1 MPHLTLAEYVFNLA
15 QSALQ
20 CVIVF
25 LIFRRKLFRSFP
37 AFTVYLIFAVIKTI
51 VLHIELALPVS
62 LLTYAHSYYPLTLS
76 AMGLEL
82 WVIYEVFK
90 RVLEPYQALRR
101 SWWLIFLISV
111 VALVLVD
118 VLWIAHQQLAWAI
131 LDLMRS
137 ISVIAVGL
145 LLVIFALSRLIG
157 LRWRSY
163 CFGVALGLGINAVLD
178 IVDAEMRRHYGLTA
192 GGVVDTRVWDILNN
206 IHSFAYADTI
216 LIWAWYFLQKPEV
229 ANPVWVVPNSNIER
243 WNDVLEQMLVRM
255 ARLFTRNR
263 GKVPA

>member
-25 LIFRRKLFRSFP
+25 LIFRRKLQRSFP

-62 LLTYAHSYYPLTLS
+62 LPTYAYSYYALTS
-76 AMGLEL
+76 GAMGLEL
-82 WVIYEVFK
+82 WVIYEIFK
-90 RVLEPYQALRR
+90 TVLEPYQALRR
-101 SWWLIFLISV
+101 SWWLIFLISI

-118 VLWIAHQQLAWAI
+118 VLWITHQRWAWAVP
-131 LDLMRS
+131 DLMRS
-137 ISVIAVGL
+137 INVIEAGL

-163 CFGVALGLGINAVLD
+163 CFGVALGLGINAVLE
-178 IVDAEMRRHYGLTA
+178 IVNMEMRRHYALTA
-192 GGVVDTRVWDILNN
+192 GGVFDTRLWDILN
-206 IHSFAYADTI
+206 TI
-216 LIWAWYFLQKPEV
+216 LSLIRQHSCDLG
-229 ANPVWVVPNSNIER
+229 
-243 WNDVLEQMLVRM
+243 VLLHAE
-255 ARLFTRNR
+255 T
-263 GKVPA
+263 